1 MKNSQKVSKT
11 QNDALEEELL
21 KIYKTLEEYFHEA
34 LEAMRTLD
42 KIRLHLSSIFKH
54 LVAIGEKF
62 DWWSSDG
69 KEFVDKYQNTPLKH
83 WKFPD
88 VIIDFAF
95 ITTHLLSSLKHE
107 NTEEDE

>member
-1 MKNSQKVSKT
+1 MKNSQKIPESK
-11 QNDALEEELL
+11 NNALEEELL

-62 DWWSSDG
+62 DWWSSDA

-88 VIIDFAF
+88 VIIDFAV
-95 ITTHLLSSLKHE
+95 ITTELLSELKDE